1 MKYKWRTKP
10 YAHQVRAVKK
20 LLSNGFGG
28 ALLMEPRTGKTKTT
42 IDYLSILALA
52 GKIDRAV
59 VIAPNRVLGVWVDE
73 FLRHSPARVEI
84 QVWDK
89 DGRKRGD
96 PRPPTPGYDLSVLV
110 INYDAFGTPGRK
122 TPSGRRSKATGR
134 FKVRKQVA
142 GWIAQKPCAGVL
154 DESHKIKSPSGKS
167 ANMIVSMGPMFTH
180 RVILT
185 GTPITKAKR
194 AHDIYMQWKFLN
206 PHRFE
211 DLPTLADFKDHY
223 GRWTNAGGFPKWLGG
238 KNMAELA
245 RRMQEDGVVV
255 KREDCFDLPP
265 RDVQIIPVDLDASA
279 DPYDQMA
286 EEMVAQLKSGEIA
299 EASIPIVQT
308 LRLAQITSGMVT
320 IDAEHDYEGNEIKPK
335 RVVRIGTEKLRVLE
349 ELLPDIKENE
359 EKVVICARFKPDLD
373 AISELARNMGF
384 RVFTLRGGMKREE
397 SDAAVREF
405 RKYDDAA
412 VFVMQPAAGSL
423 GIDLS
428 TASRMIWYSL
438 TQSWVDYTQSCDR
451 IALSRTS
458 TTFTYLLAKG
468 TVDEVLYNVLQEDG
482 DVAKAILSNPDSL
495 LRV

>member
-1 MKYKWRTKP
+1 
-10 YAHQVRAVKK
+10 
-20 LLSNGFGG
+20 
-28 ALLMEPRTGKTKTT
+28 
-42 IDYLSILALA
+42 
-52 GKIDRAV
+52 
-59 VIAPNRVLGVWVDE
+59 
-73 FLRHSPARVEI
+73 
-84 QVWDK
+84 
-89 DGRKRGD
+89 
-96 PRPPTPGYDLSVLV
+96 
-110 INYDAFGTPGRK
+110 
-122 TPSGRRSKATGR
+122 
-134 FKVRKQVA
+134 
-142 GWIAQKPCAGVL
+142 
-154 DESHKIKSPSGKS
+154 
-167 ANMIVSMGPMFTH
+167 
-180 RVILT
+180 
-185 GTPITKAKR
+185 
-194 AHDIYMQWKFLN
+194 
-206 PHRFE
+206 
-211 DLPTLADFKDHY
+211 
-223 GRWTNAGGFPKWLGG
+223 
-238 KNMAELA
+238 
-245 RRMQEDGVVV
+245 
-255 KREDCFDLPP
+255 
-265 RDVQIIPVDLDASA
+265 
-279 DPYDQMA
+279 
-286 EEMVAQLKSGEIA
+286 
-299 EASIPIVQT
+299 
-308 LRLAQITSGMVT
+308 
-320 IDAEHDYEGNEIKPK
+320 
-335 RVVRIGTEKLRVLE
+335 VLE